1 VSTAGPVARVTAAFG
16 RHYLVETAD
25 GTAREATRRGKRGDV
40 VVGDEVVLRTGTN
53 AHPVIESLRPRRSV
67 LMRADGAREKTLA
80 ANIDQVA
87 VVFAA
92 QPAFNIE
99 FLWRALLAARCAGV
113 EGLLILNKAD
123 LPDLAAARK
132 TLDRMR
138 SLGHEGLA
146 LSAKH
151 GSQEAA
157 ATLQPHLAGRH
168 TLLVGQSG
176 MGKSTL
182 LNLLVPQARAR
193 TQEFSTR
200 LNLGKQ
206 TTSATRWY
214 HLPGGGAIVDS
225 PGFQSFGL
233 GHLDETSI
241 AAAMPEFAPLLGG
254 CRFTDC
260 RHLDEPDC
268 AVRKAVADARIDAA
282 RYDFYRRLIEGRNR

>member
-138 SLGHEGLA
+138 SLGHVGLA

-268 AVRKAVADARIDAA
+268 AVRKAVVDARIDAA